1 MINSEMLAIAKELVQ
16 TPSINS
22 TPGEKMIGLKI
33 EKLLRDMPY
42 FQKHPELVFVKV
54 MDNDALE
61 RRSVMA
67 LLIGEKSYSKK
78 TLIFH
83 GHTDTVGLEGF
94 GTLEP
99 YAFDP
104 DVLIEKMKEVSLP
117 AEVLEDLKSGDYMFG
132 RGACDMKSGDAVFL
146 GLIKKLSEHPEE
158 LDGNILVSFNPV
170 EETGHF
176 GIIDALQ
183 TIIDIR
189 DKYNLEY
196 VLAVNNDYICPLY
209 KGDPLKTIY
218 TGVVGKAA
226 PCFYIQG
233 KETHVGQV
241 YEGLDASFM
250 AAKLVE
256 EINFNR
262 NYSDNFEGEWTYPP
276 SVLKMRDLKP
286 WYNVQTPKDAFLLF
300 HYSIHNKSIKDITE
314 QMKAA
319 ALKVFKETVA
329 HVNSEFEWFCQKS
342 GQEYK
347 PYSYKE
353 NIFSYDELKTLAKAN
368 PEFSETKLDCIMKEE
383 QKKGT
388 ELREIPL
395 PMIKYLL
402 QTANITDPAI
412 VVFYATPFCPH
423 NTMQKE
429 DSHFIDELKAI
440 AEKTEKE
447 TGDKFRFMKF
457 FQSLSDSSYFKC
469 DDDEESL
476 NSIRTNYPGF
486 DIVAPMGIEKIK
498 QLNVPT
504 VNYGCYGKDAHKW
517 TERVNLPYT
526 FEVLPVLLMNTI
538 DYYLR

>member
-1 MINSEMLAIAKELVQ
+1 
-16 TPSINS
+16 
-22 TPGEKMIGLKI
+22 
-33 EKLLRDMPY
+33 
-42 FQKHPELVFVKV
+42 
-54 MDNDALE
+54 
-61 RRSVMA
+61 
-67 LLIGEKSYSKK
+67 
-78 TLIFH
+78 
-83 GHTDTVGLEGF
+83 
-94 GTLEP
+94 
-99 YAFDP
+99 
-104 DVLIEKMKEVSLP
+104 
-117 AEVLEDLKSGDYMFG
+117 
-132 RGACDMKSGDAVFL
+132 
-146 GLIKKLSEHPEE
+146 
-158 LDGNILVSFNPV
+158 
-170 EETGHF
+170 
-176 GIIDALQ
+176 
-183 TIIDIR
+183 
-189 DKYNLEY
+189 
-196 VLAVNNDYICPLY
+196 
-209 KGDPLKTIY
+209 
-218 TGVVGKAA
+218 
-226 PCFYIQG
+226 
-233 KETHVGQV
+233 
-241 YEGLDASFM
+241 
-250 AAKLVE
+250 
-256 EINFNR
+256 
-262 NYSDNFEGEWTYPP
+262 
-276 SVLKMRDLKP
+276 
-286 WYNVQTPKDAFLLF
+286 
-300 HYSIHNKSIKDITE
+300 
-314 QMKAA
+314 
-319 ALKVFKETVA
+319 
-329 HVNSEFEWFCQKS
+329 
-342 GQEYK
+342 
-347 PYSYKE
+347 
-353 NIFSYDELKTLAKAN
+353 
-368 PEFSETKLDCIMKEE
+368 MKEE